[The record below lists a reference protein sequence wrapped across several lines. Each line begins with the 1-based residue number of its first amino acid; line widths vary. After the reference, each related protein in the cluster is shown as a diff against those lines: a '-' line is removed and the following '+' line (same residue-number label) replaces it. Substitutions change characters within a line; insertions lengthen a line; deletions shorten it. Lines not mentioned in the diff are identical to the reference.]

1 MSTSLNL
8 LQAYDS
14 DDEITDNTQSTTQSE
29 YKEQS
34 KIDPSF
40 SLISSI
46 TIDSAPVVPYSV
58 NKKKNNSFL

>member
-14 DDEITDNTQSTTQSE
+14 DDEITDNSQSTAQSE
-29 YKEQS
+29 YKEQP

-58 NKKKNNSFL
+58 NKKKINSFL